1 MKLISVRLI
10 SVGDFIFFIFSLPG
24 EQQDIWFF
32 CSSLNGA
39 WKTSI
44 FLDRSKMKELNMKE
58 IAVVDWLLTSYWITD
73 NLFKDK

>member
-1 MKLISVRLI
+1 MI
-10 SVGDFIFFIFSLPG
+10 
-24 EQQDIWFF
+24 F

-58 IAVVDWLLTSYWITD
+58 IAVVDWLLTSMAWGGGLVVPQWLCQYQFGVI
-73 NLFKDK
+73 